1 MIDQNSAAIGRFD
14 KSFIVHMIKDFF
26 LILLLVTVIE
36 FSIKAALVYYN
47 YTTNGAQ
54 EAKQVSDKLADNV
67 RSIMRNEGGPVA
79 ARTMYP
85 ILDTNWSDLGYEVA
99 IVPTEV
105 TVKSIEE
112 NFGFTPE
119 GIPAGPWPDGRH
131 KTATEEIT
139 AEPFCLSCHTAA
151 NVGDVLGTVTVRNYL
166 AKDFALWSKDVQLSG
181 GLAIG
186 KILLHSVLL
195 FLILRARMEPLIGLR
210 SVVANLARAYG
221 GLHHRADIRTADE
234 FGALARDL
242 NQFLDRISRVIG
254 ELDEVLSRV
263 VTVNDD
269 IVRVQGDLRQ
279 RIDSVIAR
287 LRKLERQSMLS
298 AKGEPRLSHR
308 WFEATRSSLL
318 AQKEDAQETDDTAAL
333 LDELQ
338 EVITSAEAQI
348 NNSEA
353 LFTDLADLGE
363 ESETLRDTMA
373 EMTRLEE
380 RLKSIIE
387 TGTTLV
393 QRVRPDTGD
402 MPSGQNTAKNTKKT
416 AAR

>member
-14 KSFIVHMIKDFF
+14 KSFLVHMIKDFF
-26 LILLLVTVIE
+26 LILLLVTIVE

-47 YTTNGAQ
+47 YATNG
-54 EAKQVSDKLADNV
+54 EAEAARVTENLSDNV

-85 ILDTNWSDLGYEVA
+85 ILETNWNDLGYKVA
-99 IVPTEV
+99 IVPAPV
-105 TVKSIEE
+105 TITSIEE

-119 GIPAGPWPDGRH
+119 GIPAGPWPEGRYQ
-131 KTATEEIT
+131 TASEDIT
-139 AEPFCLSCHTAA
+139 AEPFCLACHTAA

-166 AKDFALWSKDVQLSG
+166 AKDFSLWLKDIQLSG

-210 SVVANLARAYG
+210 SVVSNLARAYG

-254 ELDEVLSRV
+254 ELDQVLGRV

-269 IVRVQGDLRQ
+269 IVRVQGDLRD
-279 RIDSVIAR
+279 RIDNVIGR
-287 LRKLERQSMLS
+287 LRKLERGAMIS
-298 AKGEPRLSHR
+298 AKGEPRLSQR
-308 WFEATRSSLL
+308 WFEAARLSLL
-318 AQKEDAQETDDTAAL
+318 SHKDRHEDADATAAL

-338 EVITSAEAQI
+338 EVIASAEAQI
-348 NNSEA
+348 RNSED
-353 LFTDLADLGE
+353 LFTDLADLGA
-363 ESETLRDTMA
+363 ESETLRDAMS

-380 RLKSIIE
+380 RLKGIIE

-393 QRVRPDTGD
+393 QRVRPDASHINGD
-402 MPSGQNTAKNTKKT
+402 AETPEKA
-416 AAR
+416 

>member
-14 KSFIVHMIKDFF
+14 KSFLVHMIKDFF
-26 LILLLVTVIE
+26 LILLLVTIVE
-36 FSIKAALVYYN
+36 FTIKAGMVYYN
-47 YTTNGAQ
+47 YTTNGQ
-54 EAKQVSDKLADNV
+54 TEAARVTENLSDNV

-85 ILDTNWSDLGYEVA
+85 ILETNWNDLGYKVA
-99 IVPTEV
+99 IVPAPV
-105 TVKSIEE
+105 TVTSIEE

-119 GIPAGPWPDGRH
+119 GIPAGPWPEGRH
-131 KTATEEIT
+131 KTASEDIT
-139 AEPFCLSCHTAA
+139 AEPFCLACHTSAD
-151 NVGDVLGTVTVRNYL
+151 VGDVLGTVIVRNYL
-166 AKDFALWSKDVQLSG
+166 AKDFAIWLKDIQLSG

-210 SVVANLARAYG
+210 SVVSNLARAYG

-254 ELDEVLSRV
+254 ELDQVLGRV

-269 IVRVQGDLRQ
+269 IVRVQGDLRD
-279 RIDSVIAR
+279 RIDTVISR
-287 LRKLERQSMLS
+287 LRKLERGAMIS
-298 AKGEPRLSHR
+298 AKGEPRLSQR
-308 WFEATRSSLL
+308 WFEAARLSVL
-318 AQKEDAQETDDTAAL
+318 AHKERPDDAEATAAL

-338 EVITSAEAQI
+338 EVIASAEAQI
-348 NNSEA
+348 GNSEA
-353 LFTDLADLGE
+353 LFKDLADLGA
-363 ESETLRDTMA
+363 ESETLRDAMS

-380 RLKSIIE
+380 RLKAIIE
-387 TGTTLV
+387 TGSTLV
-393 QRVRPDTGD
+393 QRVRPDANQA
-402 MPSGQNTAKNTKKT
+402 SGTSQAPEQ
-416 AAR
+416 A

>member
-14 KSFIVHMIKDFF
+14 KSFLVHMIKDFF
-26 LILLLVTVIE
+26 LILVLVTIVE
-36 FSIKAALVYYN
+36 FSIKAALVYTN
-47 YTTNGAQ
+47 YATNGET
-54 EAKQVSDKLADNV
+54 EAGRVAGELSDNV

-85 ILDTNWSDLGYEVA
+85 ILETNWNDLGYEIA
-99 IVPTEV
+99 IVPAPV
-105 TVKSIEE
+105 TIDSIEE

-119 GIPAGPWPDGRH
+119 GIPAGPWPEGRY
-131 KTATEEIT
+131 KSFSEDIV
-139 AEPFCLSCHTAA
+139 AEPFCLACHTAA
-151 NVGDVLGTVTVRNYL
+151 DVGDVLGTVTVRNYL
-166 AKDFALWSKDVQLSG
+166 AKDFVLWFKDIQLSG

-186 KILLHSVLL
+186 KILVHSVLL

-210 SVVANLARAYG
+210 AVVANLARAYG
-221 GLHHRADIRTADE
+221 GLHHRAEIRTADE

-254 ELDEVLSRV
+254 ELDVVLGRV

-269 IVRVQGDLRQ
+269 IVRVQGDLRD
-279 RIDSVIAR
+279 RIDSVIGR
-287 LRKLERQSMLS
+287 LRKLERGAMVS
-298 AKGEPRLSHR
+298 AKGEPRLSQR
-308 WFEATRSSLL
+308 WFEAARLSL
-318 AQKEDAQETDDTAAL
+318 QSRQEQDRDPDATAAL

-338 EVITSAEAQI
+338 EVIASAEAQI
-348 NNSEA
+348 RNSEA

-363 ESETLRDTMA
+363 ESETLRDAMA

-380 RLKSIIE
+380 RLKGIIE

-393 QRVRPDTGD
+393 QRVRPDASHVNSDAET
-402 MPSGQNTAKNTKKT
+402 PEKA
-416 AAR
+416 